1 MSELP
6 SALAGRRQPRGR
18 LRTLFGPIRIR
29 LALIVLIAAVPLLML
44 SATIAWQ
51 NYRLALDVTSQTVAR
66 LREAAVARQTAA
78 IAGAEQMMQA
88 LSQVAELSNGN
99 LPACHDRLA
108 SVLLLQTA
116 RYSNIAASDRSGA
129 IVCAA
134 RDIPD
139 RAALARANIAN
150 ASLFAEARQRRDIV
164 LGAIHWSPLTS
175 QDIIPAV
182 YPIQVAGQVVGFVYA
197 GLRIDWFRQSAGEA
211 VNGKRALWIA
221 DPTGRLVQVS
231 DTDRLGL
238 PPSALVTRLEHSP
251 VIVDARSA
259 GGVPYAYASAQLSD
273 GYSLIVAYPARLD
286 QAAATDLLIRR
297 FGQLGLLLLLGLAAV
312 AVGTHLA
319 LVEPLTRL
327 SQGVAE
333 WRAGGT
339 FEPNLTSD
347 PPTEIRDL
355 AASFAEATDSLRAH
369 AIRQVAA
376 VEKQDLLMKEIH
388 HRVKNN
394 LQIVAS
400 LLNLQAA
407 RIRQPEARAEFAS
420 ARDRVR
426 ALATLHRYLYLQGEV
441 HTIDMPAFL
450 KELCGQI
457 FDAMGETAGKRI
469 KLEIEASPLQMHSDQ
484 AVPLSLIVTEAVS
497 NAVKYAFPKG
507 RAGAIHVRLTDGDGS
522 AELVVEDDGV
532 GIPAGRTETETG
544 TRDGLGLTLIRGF
557 ARQLG
562 GTLQVEEMAGTRYV
576 VRVPLSPGPEMREA

>member
-1 MSELP
+1 MP
-6 SALAGRRQPRGR
+6 SASAGRRRLLGR

-51 NYRLALDVTSQTVAR
+51 NYRLALDVTSQTASR
-66 LREAAVARQTAA
+66 LREAAVARHTAA

-88 LSQVAELSNGN
+88 LSQIAELSNGN
-99 LPACHDRLA
+99 LAACHGRLA
-108 SVLLLQTA
+108 SVLLLQAA
-116 RYSNIAASDRSGA
+116 RYSNIAAADRSGA
-129 IVCAA
+129 IVCSA
-134 RDIPD
+134 RDIPSQ
-139 RAALARANIAN
+139 AELARANA
-150 ASLFAEARQRRDIV
+150 AHAPLFAAARLRRDVV
-164 LGAIHWSPLTS
+164 LGTIYKSPLTGY
-175 QDIIPAV
+175 DIIPAV
-182 YPIQVAGQVVGFVYA
+182 YPIRDGEQVVGFVYA
-197 GLRIDWFRQSAGEA
+197 GLRIDSFRPPPGAPAIASH
-211 VNGKRALWIA
+211 ALWIA
-221 DPTGRLVQVS
+221 DATGGLVQVS
-231 DTDRLGL
+231 DVNRMGL
-238 PPSALVTRLEHSP
+238 PSPLLVARLEHAP
-251 VIVDARSA
+251 AVVDSRSA

-319 LVEPLTRL
+319 LVAPLTRL
-327 SQGVAE
+327 SQSVAG
-333 WRAGGT
+333 WRTGGA
-339 FEPNLTSD
+339 FQPNLTSD

-376 VEKQDLLMKEIH
+376 VEKQELLMKEIH

-426 ALATLHRYLYLQGEV
+426 ALATLHRHLYLQGEV

-457 FDAMGETAGKRI
+457 FDAMGETPGKRI
-469 KLEIEASPLQMHSDQ
+469 SLHIEASPLQMHSDQ

-497 NAVKYAFPKG
+497 NAVKYAFPKS
-507 RAGAIHVRLTDGDGS
+507 RAGAVCVRLTDGDGS
-522 AELVVEDDGV
+522 AELVVEDDGI

-562 GTLQVEEMAGTRYV
+562 GTLVVEEVGGTRYV
-576 VRVPLSPGPEMREA
+576 VRVPLTPAPESRET

>member
-1 MSELP
+1 MDMP
-6 SALAGRRQPRGR
+6 SASAGRRR
-18 LRTLFGPIRIR
+18 LLGSPRTLFGPIRIR

-51 NYRLALDVTSQTVAR
+51 NYRLALDVTSQTALR
-66 LREAAVARQTAA
+66 LREAAVARHTAA

-88 LSQVAELSNGN
+88 LSQIAELSNGN
-99 LPACHDRLA
+99 LAACHERLA
-108 SVLLLQTA
+108 SVLLLQAA
-116 RYSNIAASDRSGA
+116 RYSNIAAADRSGA
-129 IVCAA
+129 IVCSA
-134 RDIPD
+134 RDIPSQ
-139 RAALARANIAN
+139 AELARANAVH
-150 ASLFAEARQRRDIV
+150 APLFAASRLRRNV
-164 LGAIHWSPLTS
+164 LLGAIHKSPLTGY
-175 QDIIPAV
+175 DIIPAV
-182 YPIQVAGQVVGFVYA
+182 YPIRDGEQVVGFVYA
-197 GLRIDWFRQSAGEA
+197 GLRIDSFRPLTETSATASHG
-211 VNGKRALWIA
+211 LWIVDA
-221 DPTGRLVQVS
+221 TGNLVQVS
-231 DTDRLGL
+231 DVNRMGL
-238 PPSALVTRLEHSP
+238 PSPSLVARLEHAP
-251 VIVDARSA
+251 AVVDARSA

-297 FGQLGLLLLLGLAAV
+297 LGQLGLLLLLGLAAV

-327 SQGVAE
+327 SQSVAE
-333 WRAGGT
+333 WRTGGA
-339 FEPNLTSD
+339 FQPNLTSD
-347 PPTEIRDL
+347 PPTEIREL

-376 VEKQDLLMKEIH
+376 VEKQELLMKEIH

-426 ALATLHRYLYLQGEV
+426 ALATLHRHLYLQGEV

-457 FDAMGETAGKRI
+457 FDAMGETPGKRI
-469 KLEIEASPLQMHSDQ
+469 SLHIEASPLQMHSDQ

-507 RAGAIHVRLTDGDGS
+507 RAGAVCVRLTDADGS

-532 GIPAGRTETETG
+532 GIPAGRSETETG

-562 GTLQVEEMAGTRYV
+562 GTLVVEEVGGTRYV
-576 VRVPLSPGPEMREA
+576 VRVPLTPAPESSEA